1 MRARAL
7 SHTIQH
13 VYRDRG
19 DPRDRVFEST
29 GAAPPLGGLPTPF
42 AITPVAQIMS
52 RDLIC
57 AHPALATEV
66 LAELLVRDRIGCVP
80 VVDKHGRPVGLITK
94 RDLVEQ
100 LLAVGPVGTDTPT
113 TRSLLPRTAME
124 LMLPVAITLAEDA
137 TVEEAATVMTR
148 EAVHHLG
155 IVDADG
161 RLVGVVSALDIVR
174 GLAVPEPDRPELSA

>member
-1 MRARAL
+1 MRARAP

-19 DPRDRVFEST
+19 DPRDRVFEGT
-29 GAAPPLGGLPTPF
+29 RAPPLVGQPTPF
-42 AITPVAQIMS
+42 ASTPVAQIMS

-80 VVDKHGRPVGLITK
+80 VVDRHGRPVGLITK

-100 LLAVGPVGTDTPT
+100 LLAVGPVGTDIPT

-137 TVEEAATVMTR
+137 TVEQAATVMTR
-148 EAVHHLG
+148 ESVHHLG

>member
-1 MRARAL
+1 MRARAP

-19 DPRDRVFEST
+19 VASDRVF
-29 GAAPPLGGLPTPF
+29 GRPPAALPLGERSASF
-42 AITPVAQIMS
+42 ARSPVAQIMS
-52 RDLIC
+52 RDLVC

-100 LLAVGPVGTDTPT
+100 LLVVGPVGTDTPT

-124 LMLPVAITLAEDA
+124 LMLPVAITLTEDA
-137 TVEEAATVMTR
+137 TVEQAATVMTR
-148 EAVHHLG
+148 ESVHHLG

>member
-1 MRARAL
+1 MRARAP

-19 DPRDRVFEST
+19 DPRDRVFEGTSVP
-29 GAAPPLGGLPTPF
+29 PPLGALSAPF
-42 AITPVAQIMS
+42 ARSPVAQIMS
-52 RDLIC
+52 RDLVC

-100 LLAVGPVGTDTPT
+100 LLAVGPVGTDIPT

-148 EAVHHLG
+148 ESVHHLG
-155 IVDADG
+155 IVDAEG

-174 GLAVPEPDRPELSA
+174 GLAVPEPASAQRT